1 LRRSARLSAL
11 AVLAPLAVTALL
23 GAGGCQTVD
32 LGAPPADVNLCEPG
46 QMFFLTQIWPNFLG
60 QDYNGVHCYD
70 SNCHGPNPK
79 GALALINSTEP
90 MTLPLQMEWAANYTS
105 ASHLMNC
112 SDPVDS
118 RLIALPEGKQ
128 THGGGM
134 LIDPNSPQGMQINA
148 LLSMW
153 ITQP

>member
-1 LRRSARLSAL
+1 MRRAALLPAL
-11 AVLAPLAVTALL
+11 ATVAVLL
-23 GAGGCQTVD
+23 GAPGCQTVD
-32 LGAPPADVNLCEPG
+32 LGTPPADVNLCEPG
-46 QMFFLTQIWPNFLG
+46 QMWFLTQIWPNFLG

-70 SNCHGPNPK
+70 SNCHGPSPK

-90 MTLPLQMEWAANYTS
+90 MTLPLQMEWSANYLS

-112 SDPVDS
+112 SDPMDS
-118 RLIALPEGKQ
+118 RLITLPEGKQ

-134 LIDPNSPQGMQINA
+134 LIDPSSAQGTQINM
-148 LLSMW
+148 LLNMW

>member
-1 LRRSARLSAL
+1 LRRAATLPTLAAL
-11 AVLAPLAVTALL
+11 ALAALL
-23 GAGGCQTVD
+23 GASACQTVD

-46 QMFFLTQIWPNFLG
+46 QMFFLTQIWPNFLAA
-60 QDYNGVHCYD
+60 DYNGVHCYD

-79 GALALINSTEP
+79 GQLALINSTEP
-90 MTLPLQMEWAANYTS
+90 MTFPLQMEWAANYAS

-112 SDPVDS
+112 SDPSDS
-118 RLIALPEGKQ
+118 RLIILPEGKQ

-134 LIDPNSPQGMQINA
+134 LIDPSSTQGKQINT
-148 LLSMW
+148 LLDMW